1 MFCHMTVVKLCKV
14 KIFVSRCLWGERGGL
29 RPPESEH
36 IFQLKKASK
45 AFFDDIIVACKKVLI
60 RESNKATGCEER

>member
-1 MFCHMTVVKLCKV
+1 MSL
-14 KIFVSRCLWGERGGL
+14 GERGGL